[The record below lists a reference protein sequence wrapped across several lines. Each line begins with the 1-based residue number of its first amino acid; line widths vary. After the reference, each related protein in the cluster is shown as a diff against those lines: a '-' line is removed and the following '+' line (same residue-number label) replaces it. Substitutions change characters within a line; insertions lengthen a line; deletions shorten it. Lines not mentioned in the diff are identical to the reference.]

1 MTDLASP
8 AAGGPPPG
16 VAAAPTSASASAPPA
31 HWQPPARRRLTTL
44 VIVLAAI
51 AGSAAFLAA
60 WQAPPFAGTA
70 EVTDDAYIRGL
81 TVVIAP
87 QVSGY
92 VVSVE
97 VTDYQ
102 RVGADTVLVRIDDSI
117 YRQRVAQAQA
127 TLDSQIAAL
136 ANNRQARAAAEA
148 RLQSEIAGL
157 ANAKAQLQRAQ
168 ADLRRVDDLVRD
180 GSVSIRE
187 RDQTVAAFKQAEAQQ
202 LQAEA
207 GGDIAREEIRTVDVA
222 KAGLEAQVEAARA
235 ALQLAQIDLS
245 HCVITAP
252 EAGQLSEIAVRLGQY
267 VTNGT
272 ELLSLVPADRWVIA
286 NYKEAQTAHMALGQK
301 ASVTVDGL
309 GGAKFTG
316 SVERIAPAAESEFA
330 ILKADNATGNFVKVP
345 QRIGVRIALDP
356 GQAQFDR
363 LLPGMS
369 VEARIESRDAAR

>member
-1 MTDLASP
+1 MTDLATANTTAP
-8 AAGGPPPG
+8 GLPPG
-16 VAAAPTSASASAPPA
+16 LPPAPRA
-31 HWQPPARRRLTTL
+31 HWQPPVRRPLTTL
-44 VIVLAAI
+44 IIVLAAI
-51 AGSAAFLAA
+51 AGSVAFLAA
-60 WQAPPFAGTA
+60 WRATPFAGTA
-70 EVTDDAYIRGL
+70 EVTDDAYIRGS

-92 VVSVE
+92 VVKVE
-97 VTDYQ
+97 VADFQ
-102 RVGADTVLVRIDDSI
+102 QVGADQALARIDDSI
-117 YRQRVAQAQA
+117 YRQHVAQAQA
-127 TLDSQIAAL
+127 SLDNQIAAL
-136 ANNRQARAAAEA
+136 ANNRQARAASEA
-148 RLQSEIAGL
+148 RLQSQMAGL
-157 ANAKAQLQRAQ
+157 ANAKAQLQRAR

-187 RDQTVAAFKQAEAQQ
+187 RDQTEAAFQQAQAQL

-207 GGDIAREEIRTVDVA
+207 GGDIARQEIRTVDVA
-222 KAGLEAQVEAARA
+222 KGGLEAQVEAARA

-245 HCVITAP
+245 HTIIMAP
-252 EAGQLSEIAVRLGQY
+252 EAGQLSEIGVRLGQY

-272 ELLSLVPADRWVIA
+272 ELMSLVPAPRWVIA
-286 NYKEAQTAHMALGQK
+286 NYKEAQTARMALGQK

-309 GGAKFTG
+309 AGAKFTG

-356 GQAQFDR
+356 GQAQLER

-369 VEARIESRDAAR
+369 VEARIESRGGMP